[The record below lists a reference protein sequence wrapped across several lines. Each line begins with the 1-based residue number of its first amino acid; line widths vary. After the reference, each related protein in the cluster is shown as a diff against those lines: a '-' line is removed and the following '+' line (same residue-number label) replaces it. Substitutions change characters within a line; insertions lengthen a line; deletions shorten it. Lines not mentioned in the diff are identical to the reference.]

1 MKTLKTFFA
10 LSLFALTLNS
20 CDAVEDLVPDLE
32 VNLNDL
38 SASGTV
44 VIPEG
49 NTSVE
54 QDYVI
59 EIEDEDVLDNL
70 NRIKVVAVQG
80 FTYTISNV
88 TATEGTTLTGTIS
101 NGDKPVTLTNV
112 AIANGTT
119 GTVSDPAF
127 INALQN
133 DFKSDAKATVSV
145 DGTISNADGAT
156 FTLTIK
162 SNAKVTVGL

>member
-20 CDAVEDLVPDLE
+20 CDAVEDLVPDVE
-32 VNLNDL
+32 VDLKNL

-44 VIPEG
+44 VIPQDQDA
-49 NTSVE
+49 VD
-54 QDYVI
+54 QDYTV
-59 EIEDEDVLDNL
+59 EIKNQQVLDNL
-70 NRIKVVAVQG
+70 NKIKVFAVQG

-88 TATEGTTLTGTIS
+88 TATEGTTLSGTIS
-101 NGDKPVTLTNV
+101 NGDKSVTLTDV
-112 AIANGTT
+112 AIENGST
-119 GTVSDPAF
+119 GEISDPAF

-133 DFKSDAKATVSV
+133 DFKSDAKATISV
-145 DGTISNADGAT
+145 DGTVSNADGAT

-162 SNAKVTVGL
+162 SNAKVTIGI